1 MVVLSRIRKGR
12 SAAESEPQELETAPV
27 ESIQVD
33 IAPNDPLLPYL
44 QTAGAPVELE
54 RLSLDSPAVAELR
67 EAGVE
72 LVVPLISQGELIG
85 MLNLGRR
92 LSDQPY
98 SSDDRKLLEGLASQV
113 APAIRVAQLVR
124 RQQAEAKERERIE
137 HELRVASLI
146 QQTLLPRQLPTLPGW
161 EIEAYYRPAREVGG
175 DFYDFIPLDGGRF
188 GVVVGDVTDKG
199 VPAALVMA
207 TCRSVLRANA
217 TSGATPGEILARA
230 NEILVADIPE
240 GMFVTCLFAILDPL
254 TGELDYA
261 NAGHVLPYV
270 QSANG
275 VIELR
280 ATGMPL
286 GLMPGMT
293 YEEKKAILESGD
305 VMLLS
310 SDGLTE
316 AHSPDREMLGVSRVI
331 DTIAAHPGGESLIGV
346 VLSELDNWTG
356 PDWEQE
362 DDVTLVLVRRCSSA
376 EQSARA
382 FLDRGDWQQL
392 GEFSLPSVAG
402 NERVAMDRVAEWVSP
417 LGMAPGRMER
427 LKTAVAEA
435 TMNAIEHGN
444 QNEPDKPVEIEVC
457 ANVGAVKV
465 RIVDQ
470 GGGRE
475 VPDPETPDLEAKL
488 EGSQTPRGWGLFL
501 IRSMVDDMRV
511 HTTDRHHTLEI
522 EMSLEGESDAGE
534 RL

>member
-12 SAAESEPQELETAPV
+12 SAAESEPQEMETAPAA
-27 ESIQVD
+27 SIHVD

-240 GMFVTCLFAILDPL
+240 GMFVTCLFAILDPA
-254 TGELDYA
+254 TGELDFA

-270 QSANG
+270 RSDTG
-275 VIELR
+275 VIELQ
-280 ATGMPL
+280 
-286 GLMPGMT
+286 
-293 YEEKKAILESGD
+293 GD
-305 VMLLS
+305 R
-310 SDGLTE
+310 D
-316 AHSPDREMLGVSRVI
+316 APRPDAR
-331 DTIAAHPGGESLIGV
+331 
-346 VLSELDNWTG
+346 
-356 PDWEQE
+356 
-362 DDVTLVLVRRCSSA
+362 DDL
-376 EQSARA
+376 
-382 FLDRGDWQQL
+382 
-392 GEFSLPSVAG
+392 
-402 NERVAMDRVAEWVSP
+402 
-417 LGMAPGRMER
+417 
-427 LKTAVAEA
+427 
-435 TMNAIEHGN
+435 
-444 QNEPDKPVEIEVC
+444 
-457 ANVGAVKV
+457 
-465 RIVDQ
+465 
-470 GGGRE
+470 
-475 VPDPETPDLEAKL
+475 
-488 EGSQTPRGWGLFL
+488 
-501 IRSMVDDMRV
+501 
-511 HTTDRHHTLEI
+511 
-522 EMSLEGESDAGE
+522 
-534 RL
+534 